1 MIFQLRTLYT
11 FFLGS
16 FSLAL
21 SPNGSLLLP
30 YSFPTKLK
38 AQSFLSLISFRKTS
52 ISSLFISQI
61 FQLCHSFYPAEILL
75 KYILN
80 KANMSLQNI
89 FSYQLLK
96 RKKMVCVYSM
106 VKMYWSWVQFI
117 AHCLRPIRKLK

>member
-21 SPNGSLLLP
+21 SPNGSLPLP
-30 YSFPTKLK
+30 YSFFTKMK
-38 AQSFLSLISFRKTS
+38 AQYFLSLISFRKTS
-52 ISSLFISQI
+52 ISSLFILQI

-106 VKMYWSWVQFI
+106 VKILELGPVY
-117 AHCLRPIRKLK
+117 CPLLETY